1 MADVEGKNREF
12 EQLDLPGEELVGP
25 LLHKDKKPLLESAA
39 SDDEEMAALADL
51 AAESPADE
59 DQQAESQEDETEE
72 EETQEEETEEK
83 GGFLESLSKANPYT
97 VMLGVALAAILI
109 AVTCL
114 FLEWNT
120 YELDIS
126 ASDYSQRAK

>member
-1 MADVEGKNREF
+1 MADVEDKNREF
-12 EQLDLPGEELVGP
+12 EQLDLPGEELAETE
-25 LLHKDKKPLLESAA
+25 PLLESAA
-39 SDDEEMAALADL
+39 SDDEEMAALVDL

-59 DQQAESQEDETEE
+59 DRQAESQEDGTE
-72 EETQEEETEEK
+72 EEETEEK

-109 AVTCL
+109 AMTCL

-120 YELDIS
+120 YELDTS